1 MHPQPASPPNKA
13 GSPRL
18 PLSQLPGPAPSP
30 STLAQV
36 SQDLQY
42 SYFKCCSTFFLF
54 FPLFFIDMTKQT
66 GLLLTLGQS
75 YVMVV
80 LSHSQIKILGV
91 LHNQVLGKIKISF
104 FL

>member
-1 MHPQPASPPNKA
+1 
-13 GSPRL
+13 
-18 PLSQLPGPAPSP
+18 
-30 STLAQV
+30 
-36 SQDLQY
+36 
-42 SYFKCCSTFFLF
+42 
-54 FPLFFIDMTKQT
+54 MTNQT
-66 GLLLTLGQS
+66 GLLLILGQS